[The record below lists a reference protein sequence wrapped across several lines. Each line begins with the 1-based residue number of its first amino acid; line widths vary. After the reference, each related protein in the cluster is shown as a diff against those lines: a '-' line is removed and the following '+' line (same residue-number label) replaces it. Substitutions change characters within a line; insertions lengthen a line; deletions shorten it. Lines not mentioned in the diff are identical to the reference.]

1 MTKFKNILAAAGTVA
16 FATMF
21 TGCATEGPAPR
32 THADSIHIGVDTNG
46 VPVVDIVKYDNPK
59 DLLISYDPATKT
71 FSLKSSN
78 NPSVI
83 DSSSA
88 ANAAYINALDELITD
103 TLAAGSAAAGKG
115 ALGSKPKDALDAKP
129 Q

>member
-1 MTKFKNILAAAGTVA
+1 MTAFIVA
-16 FATMF
+16 CCIA
-21 TGCATEGPAPR
+21 GCATEGPAPR

-59 DLLISYDPATKT
+59 DLVISYDPATRT

-88 ANAAYINALDELITD
+88 ANAAYLNSLSQLINSAIQTGIGASGG
-103 TLAAGSAAAGKG
+103 AAKT
-115 ALGSKPKDALDAKP
+115 P
-129 Q
+129 